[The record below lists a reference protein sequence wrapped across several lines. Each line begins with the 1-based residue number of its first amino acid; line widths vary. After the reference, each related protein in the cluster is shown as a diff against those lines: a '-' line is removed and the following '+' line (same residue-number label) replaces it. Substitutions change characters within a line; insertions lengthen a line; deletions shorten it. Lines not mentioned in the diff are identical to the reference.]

1 MLFKRAFCNMSFIT
15 IERLQNPK
23 YVEMLVIEMFLK
35 ILFQLLA
42 NLITSLIKIVINLQ
56 ILG

>member
-1 MLFKRAFCNMSFIT
+1 MLFKRVFCNMSFT
-15 IERLQNPK
+15 IERLQDPK

-42 NLITSLIKIVINLQ
+42 NLITSLIEIVINLQ